1 MSGVPGSHGSH
12 HGGPGSSHAPHGHH
26 PHQSSAALLA
36 QEKERYIEKFEFPFC
51 ARVDKYEKIAKIG
64 QGTFGEVFK
73 ARCRTDRSKIV
84 ALKKVLMELP
94 VDGAQSKTVIP
105 ILPLY

>member
-1 MSGVPGSHGSH
+1 MMSGVPGSHGSH

-64 QGTFGEVFK
+64 QGTFVWMAWEAIGVK
-73 ARCRTDRSKIV
+73 
-84 ALKKVLMELP
+84 
-94 VDGAQSKTVIP
+94 Q
-105 ILPLY
+105 